1 MKRPNENKD
10 RESRIIDEI
19 VVDAYGEQERAMGW
33 YYYAADKIT
42 FPFKACCA
50 TKRASSPL
58 KIGDMVEVGGMA
70 CEDDCVHELMVLITW
85 KDESLAVPL
94 VQLKPSPASTDLTRQ
109 VAEDWQY
116 WVARGYRF

>member
-1 MKRPNENKD
+1 MKRPNEDKD

-19 VVDAYGEQERAMGW
+19 VVDAYDEQERAMSW
-33 YYYAADKIT
+33 YYYAADKIA

-58 KIGDMVEVGGMA
+58 KIGDMVEVESMA
-70 CEDDCVHELMVLITW
+70 SEDDCMHELMVLITS
-85 KDESLAVPL
+85 KNESLAVPL

-109 VAEDWQY
+109 VVTDWQY